1 MSLKKRK
8 LGLYTE
14 STDEIEDIIKRSIGP
29 LIDGFKM
36 LNANQ
41 QQFQSHLQT
50 QLQSHQQQFQ
60 SHQQQLQLQL
70 QHQLQLQIQLQQQT
84 IEPLQTRIQ
93 RLEAAIERLTK
104 EIADLQ
110 IHALNGAFGGSAF
123 GFTGEPPYVHY

>member
-29 LIDGFKM
+29 VIDGFKM

-41 QQFQSHLQT
+41 QQFQSH
-50 QLQSHQQQFQ
+50 QQQF
-60 SHQQQLQLQL
+60 QLQL